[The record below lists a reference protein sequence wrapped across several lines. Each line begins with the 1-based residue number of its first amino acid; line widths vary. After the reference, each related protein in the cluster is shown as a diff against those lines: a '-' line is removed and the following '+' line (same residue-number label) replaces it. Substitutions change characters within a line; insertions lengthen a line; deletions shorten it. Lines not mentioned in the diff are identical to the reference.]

1 MMGDMRDIL
10 FGGRGVRDMFLIIF
24 PGGGG
29 GSSPAPDFSIL
40 IRACP
45 YNKHVSYVDSDCT

>member
-24 PGGGG
+24 PGGG